1 MNQPCPYLL
10 FLMKPASKFLWIVLF
25 LLFSSSVFAD
35 NAREGLRLF
44 EAGKY
49 RQAMAYFMKPDAQKN
64 PDVLNHIGHMYNNG
78 LGVEKNLQTSARWYQ
93 KAAEMGFK
101 VAQFNLGLCYQKG
114 EGVDKNLSEAIKWFR
129 KAAEQG
135 YPDAESKMGYFTAT
149 GKGIK
154 QDLPEALR
162 WYRLAAEHG
171 DVSSYA
177 DIGIFYAKAYGVKKN
192 KNRAVQYYIMGAEKG
207 DPYAQ
212 YLLGRAYEQGR
223 GIKYSPE
230 RSLYWLEKAAA
241 NGSALAMDE
250 LVIVHANGLLNQPM
264 DSEAAK
270 MWAEKA
276 RQRRKI
282 TGETHPDIDRRLRFF
297 GVDVDKL

>member
-1 MNQPCPYLL
+1 MKTFIKGFSFVLL
-10 FLMKPASKFLWIVLF
+10 SLISFQA
-25 LLFSSSVFAD
+25 FAD
-35 NAREGLRLF
+35 NASEGDRLHKL
-44 EAGKY
+44 GKY
-49 RQAMAYFMKPDAQKN
+49 QQAMAFFMKPDAQKK
-64 PDVLNHIGHMYNNG
+64 PEVMNHIGYMYDYG
-78 LGVEKNLQTSARWYQ
+78 QGVEKNEAMAFHWYR
-93 KAAEMGFK
+93 KAAELGYAK
-101 VAQFNLGLCYQKG
+101 SQYNLGQCYEYG
-114 EGVDKNLSEAIKWFR
+114 RGVPKNTREAIIWFR
-129 KAAEQG
+129 KAANQK
-135 YPDAESKMGYFTAT
+135 YANAESKMGYFTAT
-149 GKGIK
+149 GKGIE

-177 DIGIFYAKAYGVKKN
+177 DIGIFYAKGYGVKKN

-250 LVIVHANGLLNQPM
+250 LVIVYANGLLNQTM
-264 DSEAAK
+264 DSELAK

-276 RQRRKI
+276 SQRRRI

>member
-1 MNQPCPYLL
+1 
-10 FLMKPASKFLWIVLF
+10 
-25 LLFSSSVFAD
+25 
-35 NAREGLRLF
+35 
-44 EAGKY
+44 
-49 RQAMAYFMKPDAQKN
+49 
-64 PDVLNHIGHMYNNG
+64 
-78 LGVEKNLQTSARWYQ
+78 
-93 KAAEMGFK
+93 
-101 VAQFNLGLCYQKG
+101 
-114 EGVDKNLSEAIKWFR
+114 
-129 KAAEQG
+129 
-135 YPDAESKMGYFTAT
+135 MGYFTAT

-270 MWAEKA
+270 MWAGKSPA
-276 RQRRKI
+276 KTQDNRGNPPGYRPPLALFRGGRR
-282 TGETHPDIDRRLRFF
+282 
-297 GVDVDKL
+297 